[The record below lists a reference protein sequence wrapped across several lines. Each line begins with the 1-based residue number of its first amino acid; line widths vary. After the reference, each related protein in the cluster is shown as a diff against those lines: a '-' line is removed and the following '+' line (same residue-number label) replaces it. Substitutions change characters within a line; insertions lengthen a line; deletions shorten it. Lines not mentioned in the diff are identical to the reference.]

1 LIASRL
7 NAAEDKVE
15 PLVWI
20 ILIQPHL
27 EIRRLSVIGEI
38 HHAPFD
44 VEDAIGRT
52 A

>member
-1 LIASRL
+1 LVAAGL
-7 NAAEDKVE
+7 NGSEDEVE
-15 PLVWI
+15 PLVGI

-38 HHAPFD
+38 DRTPFD
-44 VEDAIGRT
+44 VEDAIGRR